1 MSTEVM
7 VIQDVRCYVDENG
20 TAHLDAE
27 AVARGLG
34 FTQIAKSGNEVVR
47 WERVNRYLREFGFIP
62 TSGDGVKA
70 GDFIPENTLYRLAMK
85 ANNAAAQKFQ
95 AKVADEILPSVRKH
109 GIYMTTEAAEKILYN
124 PDFII
129 GLAQQVKDAQAKIA
143 VLEPKAEYCDKVL
156 LSDEHLTSELIAKE
170 YGHSAHWL
178 HATLIKLNVLY
189 KRGRHHYLKAK
200 YDDKGY
206 RVSETVIL
214 AGGKTVV
221 SHFWTQ
227 AGREFIYWLLKKNNI
242 VPLRERQKPMAEL
255 L

>member
-1 MSTEVM
+1 MENQLQIFSNPDFGDIRAIEVDGEPWL
-7 VIQDVRCYVDENG
+7 VGKDAA
-20 TAHLDAE
+20 TALGYSNPAKALADHVLDKFKLYNESLSSLGQRGGWLINEAGLYKLIMRSKLPNAE
-27 AVARGLG
+27 KFSDWCCG
-34 FTQIAKSGNEVVR
+34 EV
-47 WERVNRYLREFGFIP
+47 
-62 TSGDGVKA
+62 
-70 GDFIPENTLYRLAMK
+70 
-85 ANNAAAQKFQ
+85 
-95 AKVADEILPSVRKH
+95 LPSVRKH
-109 GIYMTTEAAEKILYN
+109 GIYMTPQAAEKILYN

-143 VLEPKAEYCDKVL
+143 VLEPKAEYCDNVL

-200 YDDKGY
+200 YADKNY

-242 VPLRERQKPMAEL
+242 VPLRERQALMAEL